1 MPLFSIKY
9 YTLATFQDL
18 EKDWS
23 LLQDGVDMTYFQQYA
38 WNKMLAALPWS
49 NNYHYEVVFAEIK
62 ESSRP
67 LLIAPLLVIKDYRYR
82 NYPQGYYFFG
92 DQGWSDY
99 CNLIY
104 KDFDVDA
111 VEFLFSSL
119 KAHFGVGRINLSNLK
134 EDTALYEY
142 LVKTRKVIKDD
153 VTVCVSLDFPSSVEE
168 YNQLL
173 SKSARQNIRTARNR
187 ASKDGLSLVY
197 NYDERDTDIQEFLFY
212 NQRRA
217 EERDRKAVKTLSR
230 GGGIIALHV
239 LAQFF
244 RSLYHKLTDFKAPEY
259 TPFED
264 DVNSHFMTVR
274 NAENGELMAGINYGI
289 STNRD
294 EIVVM
299 AVSLNEK
306 YKRYSPGML
315 ILYDYITAQI
325 QKQELHTI
333 DFTRGQENYKYVLGG
348 AAHNNHSI
356 SMEI

>member
-1 MPLFSIKY
+1 MRNYSIKY
-9 YTLATFQDL
+9 YSLDTIHEL
-18 EKDWS
+18 EHNW
-23 LLQDGVDMTYFQQYA
+23 LYLQKGFEMTYFQQYA
-38 WNKMLAALPWS
+38 WNSMLAAMSWPK
-49 NNYHYEVVFAEIK
+49 NRHYEVVFAEVD
-62 ESSRP
+62 SDNQP
-67 LLIAPLLVIKDYRYR
+67 LLIAPLLMMKDNSYH
-82 NYPQGYYFFG
+82 NKPKGCYFFG

-104 KDFDVDA
+104 KDFDADA
-111 VEFLFSSL
+111 VDFLFNSL
-119 KAHFGVGRINLSNLK
+119 KTKYGIGRINLSNLK
-134 EDTALYEY
+134 EETSLYGY
-142 LVKTRKVIKDD
+142 LIKMGKVVKDD

-187 ASKDGLSLVY
+187 AAKDGLSLEFCH
-197 NYDERDTDIQEFLFY
+197 DEQYTDVKEFLLY
-212 NQRRA
+212 YQRRA
-217 EERDRKAVKTLSR
+217 EERDRKAVQTMSR
-230 GGGIIALHV
+230 GGGIFALHV
-239 LAQFF
+239 LAHFF
-244 RSLYHKLTDFKAPEY
+244 RSLYHKLTDFFAPEY

-264 DVNSHFMTVR
+264 DVNSHFMTIR

-289 STNRD
+289 STNRG

-325 QKQELHTI
+325 QKQELYTI